1 MNIRCNYRILRLHL
15 TNLRKLMMLVN
26 YTIFFRELWV
36 VSKRFVGTF
45 SKNSPYFQLFEEI
58 SW

>member
-1 MNIRCNYRILRLHL
+1 
-15 TNLRKLMMLVN
+15 MMLVN